1 MTLDTAYRLG
11 QFANKL
17 MEKAPD
23 LYKEFEKLVRDML
36 EESAPDKVSIPSQW
50 DVRPIQIEDPLNP
63 WNVTCEANTLK
74 AKDMPKSDFD
84 IKAHCMADT
93 VTSCNQECAV

>member
-23 LYKEFEKLVRDML
+23 LYEEFEKLVRDML
-36 EESAPDKVSIPSQW
+36 EESAPDKVSIPSMW
-50 DVRPIQIEDPLNP
+50 DVRPIQTEDNP
-63 WNVTCEANTLK
+63 QRKLW
-74 AKDMPKSDFD
+74 MD
-84 IKAHCMADT
+84 IKADCEADT
-93 VTSCNQECAV
+93 ATSCNSECSV